1 MTDHALRL
9 WLDFVLRIAWS
20 PPRVLRCRCL
30 RRRRGQ
36 RGTATVEYVVLLTT
50 VAIGLMLAVVGLGVP
65 LVRMYVGQTAQLS
78 LPFP

>member
-1 MTDHALRL
+1 MTDSAQRL
-9 WLDFVLRIAWS
+9 WSDLVLPVAWF
-20 PPRVLRCRCL
+20 PPRTSRCRCL
-30 RRRRGQ
+30 RRRRPQ

-50 VAIGLMLAVVGLGVP
+50 VAIGLMLAVIGLGVP